1 MPRAHRTQPA
11 ATPPT
16 HPGLGLLPLQVEALT
31 LLFPAVWTSR
41 PSSQCLPSPAHAL
54 TLTQFVC
61 LYQLCLPSELRA
73 VSGSS
78 PHPTAGQG
86 HVRASV
92 RMRRDIPPCG
102 QTQLCA
108 RPPKTWEEVLG
119 LAVRPLL
126 SPRGPTLGDPG
137 THFQNPHT
145 FSGSAIWS
153 VSRSTPIL
161 PPSCITAFGPAPQTE
176 LSSHHAPL

>member
-1 MPRAHRTQPA
+1 MPRAHHTQLA

-16 HPGLGLLPLQVEALT
+16 HPGLRLLPPQVLAPPNPSLSGC
-31 LLFPAVWTSR
+31 LDFKAQFPVPPPPCSC
-41 PSSQCLPSPAHAL
+41 PHSL
-54 TLTQFVC
+54 FVC
-61 LYQLCLPSELRA
+61 LYQLCLLSELQA
-73 VSGSS
+73 VSGSN

-86 HVRASV
+86 QVRASV
-92 RMRRDIPPCG
+92 RMRKSIPPSG

-108 RPPKTWEEVLG
+108 RPPKTWEEVPG
-119 LAVRPLL
+119 LAISPLL